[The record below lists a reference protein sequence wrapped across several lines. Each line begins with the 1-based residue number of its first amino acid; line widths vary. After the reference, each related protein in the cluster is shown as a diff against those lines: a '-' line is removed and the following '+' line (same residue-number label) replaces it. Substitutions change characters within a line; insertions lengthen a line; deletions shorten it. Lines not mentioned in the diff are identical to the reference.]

1 MDRVTLQ
8 NYRCFREKQS
18 ARLAPL
24 TFLVGENSTGKT
36 SFLALLRALWQVAF
50 QDRVPDFRQ
59 PPYDLGA
66 FEDVVNYRGG
76 RDAAP
81 DSFEAGI
88 TYVSKS
94 NQDAERTFNIT
105 FKDRGGYPFP
115 YVRSYLYGERWFE
128 VRLDVNYDR
137 IVRFGDLQNQYM
149 QNMESGPSFKDSVHL
164 VSLESEFTNIS
175 DRIYQRRYRL
185 YSEDAPTTAFSV
197 IDEEINL
204 IGELVESLFEYD
216 DFVFGKEN
224 VKSEKSPFASA
235 PIRSRPRRTYDP
247 SRPTPDPEGEYIPDY
262 LTSMSR
268 NAPDQWERLKSD
280 LEDFGRDSGLF
291 DEIAVLSFGKTAGAP
306 FQIQI
311 RKFGK
316 RLKGP
321 KRNLIDVGYGV
332 SQALPILTELMHE
345 NSPEMFLLQQPEVH
359 LHPRAQAALGSLF
372 CNLAASGKQII
383 VETHSDYII
392 DRARMDIRDGK
403 TGLKP
408 DDISIL
414 YFERDELD
422 VNIHSIRMDEDGNF
436 WDAPPGYRRFFSDET
451 RRYIGL

>member
-8 NYRCFREKQS
+8 NYRCFRDKQS

-50 QDRVPDFRQ
+50 EEITPDFRET
-59 PPYDLGA
+59 PYDMGA
-66 FEDVVNYRGG
+66 FEDIAHRGANG
-76 RDAAP
+76 NSETSFNAEFKYALSPAP
-81 DSFEAGI
+81 DDRISYRVMFE
-88 TYVSKS
+88 
-94 NQDAERTFNIT
+94 
-105 FKDRGGYPFP
+105 DRGGYPFP
-115 YVRSYLYGERWFE
+115 CIRRFSNSGTWLE
-128 VRLDVNYDR
+128 VDHRIDWNW
-137 IVRFGDLQNQYM
+137 IVRFGNGVSQY
-149 QNMESGPSFKDSVHL
+149 EHKIEYSSEHIGTEVLFPLEYTLREVWHDTRRDS
-164 VSLESEFTNIS
+164 
-175 DRIYQRRYRL
+175 YRTPD
-185 YSEDAPTTAFSV
+185 YDKQSRT
-197 IDEEINL
+197 IDEVHRNL
-204 IGELVESLFEYD
+204 DRLF
-216 DFVFGKEN
+216 FGRFRVGN
-224 VKSEKSPFASA
+224 RFPPFASA

-262 LTSMSR
+262 LASMSR
-268 NAPDQWERLKSD
+268 NIPEKWERLKSD
-280 LEDFGRDSGLF
+280 LENFGRDSGLF
-291 DEIAVLSFGKTAGAP
+291 DEIAVLSFGKTAGSP
-306 FQIQI
+306 FQMQI

-332 SQALPILTELMHE
+332 SQALPILTELLRE
-345 NSPEMFLLQQPEVH
+345 DSPKMFLLQQPEVH

-383 VETHSDYII
+383 VETHSDYIL

-408 DDISIL
+408 DDISVL

-422 VNIHSIRMDEDGNF
+422 VNIHSLRVDEDGNVL
-436 WDAPPGYRRFFSDET
+436 DAPPGYGQFFMDEMRRSV
-451 RRYIGL
+451 GL

>member
-50 QDRVPDFRQ
+50 QLNVPDFRQ
-59 PPYDLGA
+59 PPYDLGV
-66 FEDVVNYRGG
+66 FEDMVHNHEQRGKI
-76 RDAAP
+76 P
-81 DSFEAGI
+81 ESFEAAFDLVPQGNSDPIAHSVTFENRQGHAFPSI
-88 TYVSKS
+88 TKFTYRGSWIEINGLS
-94 NQDAERTFNIT
+94 AEKFLFRIGSGQ
-105 FKDRGGYPFP
+105 KEL
-115 YVRSYLYGERWFE
+115 VRSSSAYK
-128 VRLDVNYDR
+128 
-137 IVRFGDLQNQYM
+137 LQL
-149 QNMESGPSFKDSVHL
+149 PSFLLAPFDELKSHDKPD
-164 VSLESEFTNIS
+164 EAEDTN
-175 DRIYQRRYRL
+175 RKLHEGMYRWGDYGFKHGGIL
-185 YSEDAPTTAFSV
+185 
-197 IDEEINL
+197 
-204 IGELVESLFEYD
+204 
-216 DFVFGKEN
+216 
-224 VKSEKSPFASA
+224 PFASA

-262 LTSMSR
+262 FAGMSR
-268 NAPDQWERLKSD
+268 NAPDQWESLKAD

-291 DEIAVLSFGKTAGAP
+291 DEIAVLSFGKTTGSP
-306 FQIQI
+306 FQVQI

-332 SQALPILTELMHE
+332 SQALPILTELLRE
-345 NSPEMFLLQQPEVH
+345 DSPKMFLLQQPEVH

-383 VETHSDYII
+383 VETHSDYIL
-392 DRARMDIRDGK
+392 DRARMDIRDRK
-403 TGLKP
+403 TPLKAE
-408 DDISIL
+408 DVSIL

-422 VNIHSIRMDEDGNF
+422 VNIHSLRVDKDGNVL
-436 WDAPPGYRRFFSDET
+436 DAPPGYGQFFMDEMRRSV
-451 RRYIGL
+451 GL

>member
-1 MDRVTLQ
+1 MDRITLQ

-36 SFLALLRALWQVAF
+36 SFLALLRALWQVALL
-50 QDRVPDFRQ
+50 DDIPDFRH

-66 FEDVVNYRGG
+66 FQDIVNQNGVRSY
-76 RDAAP
+76 AS
-81 DSFEAGI
+81 DSF
-88 TYVSKS
+88 
-94 NQDAERTFNIT
+94 DADFEYALSLDSSDSINYHVT

-115 YVRSYLYGERWFE
+115 STRVFSHNENWLGIHLEEDGKNR
-128 VRLDVNYDR
+128 
-137 IVRFGDLQNQYM
+137 VRFGSAHHEYELITEHYPQLADRGMLYALVGEFANIRHDARQRAHSNDI
-149 QNMESGPSFKDSVHL
+149 ELTSDDGHL
-164 VSLESEFTNIS
+164 IERGELIDQLDNSYHRFIDVS
-175 DRIYQRRYRL
+175 DRSWRF
-185 YSEDAPTTAFSV
+185 P
-197 IDEEINL
+197 
-204 IGELVESLFEYD
+204 YD
-216 DFVFGKEN
+216 QF
-224 VKSEKSPFASA
+224 PFASA
-235 PIRSRPRRTYDP
+235 PIRSRPKRTYDP
-247 SRPTPDPEGEYIPDY
+247 SRPTPDPEGEYIPNY
-262 LTSMSR
+262 IASMFL
-268 NAPDQWERLKSD
+268 NAPEQWEWLKSD

-291 DEIAVLSFGKTAGAP
+291 DEITVLSFGKTAGSP
-306 FQIQI
+306 FQVQI

-332 SQALPILTELMHE
+332 SQALPILTELLRE
-345 NSPEMFLLQQPEVH
+345 DSPKMFLLQQPEVH

-383 VETHSDYII
+383 VETHSDYIL

-403 TGLKP
+403 TDLKP

-422 VNIHSIRMDEDGNF
+422 VNIHSLRIDEEGNVL
-436 WDAPPGYRRFFSDET
+436 DAPPGYGQFFMDEMRRSV
-451 RRYIGL
+451 GL

>member
-50 QDRVPDFRQ
+50 QDRIPDFRQ
-59 PPYDLGA
+59 PPYDLGV
-66 FEDVVNYRGG
+66 FEDIVHYRGKKNG
-76 RDAAP
+76 RQ
-81 DSFEAGI
+81 DSFEAGFECSPPFYDD
-88 TYVSKS
+88 TRMSYYT
-94 NQDAERTFNIT
+94 TFE
-105 FKDRGGYPFP
+105 DSEGYPFP
-115 YVRSYLYGERWFE
+115 SIRKFSHEPTWLE
-128 VRLDVNYDR
+128 VKQRDDADTL
-137 IVRFGDLQNQYM
+137 VRFGACQDQYEHMVRNVGRRMGVRLLSPIRFLLINATRDIRQKRLSESSQNTDP
-149 QNMESGPSFKDSVHL
+149 NDNLLIKERIIEEMESKFYQFMGYAMYQPSRLPADS
-164 VSLESEFTNIS
+164 T
-175 DRIYQRRYRL
+175 
-185 YSEDAPTTAFSV
+185 
-197 IDEEINL
+197 
-204 IGELVESLFEYD
+204 
-216 DFVFGKEN
+216 
-224 VKSEKSPFASA
+224 PFASA
-235 PIRSRPRRTYDP
+235 PIRSRPKRTYDP

-262 LTSMSR
+262 LAGMSR
-268 NAPDQWERLKSD
+268 NAPEQWERLKSE

-291 DEIAVLSFGKTAGAP
+291 DDITVLSFGKTAGSP
-306 FQIQI
+306 FQVQI

-332 SQALPILTELMHE
+332 SQALPILTELLRE
-345 NSPEMFLLQQPEVH
+345 DSKKMFLLQQPEVH

-383 VETHSDYII
+383 VETHSDYIL

-403 TGLKP
+403 TDLKP

-422 VNIHSIRMDEDGNF
+422 VNIHSLRVDEDGNVV
-436 WDAPPGYRRFFSDET
+436 DSPPGYGQFFMDEMRRSV
-451 RRYIGL
+451 GL